1 MCETGLN
8 MTTGIPQQCLSCHF
22 DVLDNITQVLA
33 LFLGTFIADFEYIL
47 FIMNVVNATL
57 WCIFAEHQIAF
68 QNISLQ
74 LYQ

>member
-1 MCETGLN
+1 

-57 WCIFAEHQIAF
+57 WCIFAEHQIGVIF
-68 QNISLQ
+68 MGLVPKH
-74 LYQ
+74 